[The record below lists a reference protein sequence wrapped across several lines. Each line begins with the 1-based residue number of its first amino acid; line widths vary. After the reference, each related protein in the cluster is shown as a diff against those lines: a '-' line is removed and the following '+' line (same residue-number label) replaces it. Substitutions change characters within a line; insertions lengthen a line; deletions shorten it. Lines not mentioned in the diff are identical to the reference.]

1 MFAGLE
7 HALSLSK
14 PARPCSVLVVYP
26 GCRPVESI
34 QSCTGSWPAA
44 GTVTNFDQ
52 EQRQEGRGRTVFL
65 PASLARHR
73 KFGLDAR
80 GRGRGMVFP
89 ARTLGRSSLEK
100 TDRGG
105 DAATTHN

>member
-52 EQRQEGRGRTVFL
+52 EQRQEGR
-65 PASLARHR
+65 PAVDGPCSCRSRSL
-73 KFGLDAR
+73 GT
-80 GRGRGMVFP
+80 G
-89 ARTLGRSSLEK
+89 SS
-100 TDRGG
+100 D
-105 DAATTHN
+105 